1 MLSERKKLKMLKC
14 SEEKKLKIKQSNALT
29 KEKRKHQRP
38 MVFELKVDYSHL
50 NKLEKET
57 LKMFFVEAKWLYNDI
72 LSSESVFTYDSKNK
86 TVNILNKER
95 KVEQRELK
103 FLPAKCRQDVLYTL
117 HNSIKGLSV
126 LKKNGKRVG
135 KLKFKSEYTSIELSQ
150 YGVTHKIT
158 GRNRIKVNGIKK
170 PLIVRGLDQIL
181 PYYELANAKLVKKP
195 SGYYIKLTC
204 YLDIKP
210 SHLDQVNNM
219 KPSIGI
225 DMGIKTTITTSNGD
239 KLDISIGESDRIKHL
254 QQKLHRC
261 KKGSK
266 NRYKTRIKIGK
277 EYEYITNCRKD
288 KANKIVSNLLK
299 ENQIICMQDEN
310 IKGWHKG
317 LFGKQV
323 QYSALGT
330 IKSKLELSKQVVIVD
345 RFFPSTKK
353 CYICGNIIDIK
364 LDERVY
370 ICPICGLTED
380 RDIKSAKSIL
390 YEGLSSVN
398 YISVP
403 TERRDFKLVETR
415 PLPDVSATASFVDE
429 TRSL

>member
-1 MLSERKKLKMLKC
+1 MLKC
-14 SEEKKLKIKQSNALT
+14 SEEKRLKIKLSNALT

-38 MVFELKVDYSHL
+38 MCFELKIDYSHL

-86 TVNILNKER
+86 TVNVLNKER

-103 FLPAKCRQDVLYTL
+103 FLSAKCKQDVLYTL
-117 HNSIKGLSV
+117 KNSIKGLSV

-135 KLKFKSEYTSIELSQ
+135 KLKFKSEYTSIDLSQ

-158 GRNRIKVNGIKK
+158 GKNRIKVNGIKK
-170 PLIVRGLDQIL
+170 PLIVKGLEQIL

-204 YLDIKP
+204 YREITSSNISVPK
-210 SHLDQVNNM
+210 N
-219 KPSIGI
+219 PSIGL
-225 DMGIKTTITTSNGD
+225 DFGIKTTLTTSQGD
-239 KLDISIGESDRIKHL
+239 KHDISIGESDRLKHL
-254 QQKLHRC
+254 QRKLHKC
-261 KKGSK
+261 QKGSK
-266 NRYKTRIKIGK
+266 NRYKVKIKLGK
-277 EYEYITNCRKD
+277 EYEYISNQRRD
-288 KANKIVSNLLK
+288 KANKIVSKLLK

-317 LFGKQV
+317 WFGKQV

-415 PLPDVSATASFVDE
+415 PLPAVSVTASFVNE
-429 TRSL
+429 TGSPSL